1 MFLFNRNKPT
11 TNTPPAVRNAKRW
24 RTPEGDAYNLFID
37 LSKQHNVLVAGE
49 VGSGKSCVING
60 IIQTVLYHS
69 PAKTKLILIDPKRTE
84 LYQWRNLPHVLMY
97 ASEQS
102 EQIEALQYAIRVMD
116 SRLSDM
122 QARGLKLYDG
132 ADIYIIIDELADL
145 LLTNKKQ
152 AKPLLQRLLQLSRAS
167 KIHIIAGS
175 QCVNATVINTELRV
189 NMTAIVGLR
198 TATKAHSRLLVERP
212 GCELFPDPQLE
223 HTAYGFYKRGCKCE
237 LYTLPYVTDEEQ
249 QKMIDWW
256 TSKKCIA

>member
-1 MFLFNRNKPT
+1 MLFFNHNKVG
-11 TNTPPAVRNAKRW
+11 TPPALHSVKRW

-37 LSKQHNVLVAGE
+37 IAQQHNVLVAGE

-60 IIQTVLYHS
+60 VIQTVLYHS
-69 PAKTKLILIDPKRTE
+69 PAKTRLILIDPKRTE
-84 LYQWRNLPHVLMY
+84 LFQWRNLPHVLRY

-102 EQIEALQYAIRVMD
+102 EQIAALQYAIAIMD
-116 SRLSDM
+116 ERLDDM
-122 QARGLKLYDG
+122 QQRGLKLYDG

-167 KIHIIAGS
+167 KIHVIAGS

-223 HTAYGFYKRGCKCE
+223 HKAYGFYKRGCKCD
-237 LYTLPYVTDEEQ
+237 LYELPYITDEEQ
-249 QKMIDWW
+249 HQMIDWW
-256 TSKKCIA
+256 TSKKCVA